1 MAGSVENEDGDDSRM
16 TKTTFVILSAAFV
29 FMVLLFFFF
38 LPEIDQFDVHLRY
51 DNDDPVDA
59 LKNNRYECRIDF
71 LEYHGDDVEA
81 GICQ

>member
-51 DNDDPVDA
+51 DNDDPTV
-59 LKNNRYECRIDF
+59 LYY
-71 LEYHGDDVEA
+71 LS
-81 GICQ
+81 